1 MLILTVS
8 LCFNNKGAYILDNG
22 EYLNIYIFDQINSLF
37 YSEIFEVESFYKI
50 DRSEIKQLDENNTNE
65 LNVRIYNLI
74 NQFRQDNKGLNQPIR
89 MYFLTEKDINKE
101 ELTSQMAEDSY
112 LGEKFYVDFLAELHQ
127 KIQQKLS

>member
-1 MLILTVS
+1 M
-8 LCFNNKGAYILDNG
+8 DNG

-65 LNVRIYNLI
+65 LNVRINNLI